1 MAIIGTIVDFIVSI
15 PGGIV
20 DILFIISILLLIKEN
35 IRLRNKVID
44 MENIVG
50 GRDSVNG

>member
-15 PGGIV
+15 PGWIV

-44 MENIVG
+44 MENSLG
-50 GRDSVNG
+50 GRNNVSG